1 MTRAELKQIEGALA
15 ALLAKVRSLGGYD
28 AHAETEMIIV
38 EVLYELTKHLREK
51 AK

>member
-1 MTRAELKQIEGALA
+1 METALA
-15 ALLAKVRSLGGYD
+15 NLLAKVRSLGGYD

-51 AK
+51 TK